1 MGSIMKLD
9 IVQPIKASVKA
20 TITCPFDGDSTK
32 VTVSE
37 RRHTENDKE
46 FSLLTV
52 EQGPDSVSW
61 TRSEVGHM
69 IKVLT
74 EAHKI
79 MIGE

>member
-9 IVQPIKASVKA
+9 IVQPVKASVKA
-20 TITCPFDGDSTK
+20 TITCPFDGEATN
-32 VTVSE
+32 VEVSD
-37 RRHTENDKE
+37 RRHTETDKE

-52 EQGPDSVSW
+52 CQDRDSVSW